1 MISDRVTGLIL
12 AGGRGSRMGGQ
23 DKGLQRVR
31 GLPLVAHMLRRLAP
45 QVQEVVINANRHL
58 DAYQAFGPTIVP
70 DVTGDFQGP
79 LAGMM
84 AGFPYCKTE
93 WMMVVPC
100 DVPDLPTDVVTRLV
114 EAAEAAQAVAAMP
127 CTTEADGR
135 KQNHPVCLLLR
146 GELSESLTL
155 FMQNGGRKIDSWT
168 TSLGAL
174 TVPFADSKAFFN
186 ANTLADLRQLE
197 QS

>member
-70 DVTGDFQGP
+70 DVSGDFKV
-79 LAGMM
+79 L
-84 AGFPYCKTE
+84 
-93 WMMVVPC
+93 
-100 DVPDLPTDVVTRLV
+100 
-114 EAAEAAQAVAAMP
+114 
-127 CTTEADGR
+127 
-135 KQNHPVCLLLR
+135 
-146 GELSESLTL
+146 
-155 FMQNGGRKIDSWT
+155 
-168 TSLGAL
+168 
-174 TVPFADSKAFFN
+174 
-186 ANTLADLRQLE
+186 
-197 QS
+197 